1 MAILVKCKDGDC
13 QVPDQFYGM
22 SQLVRDFCDSKVSQ
36 KWASEHTISEVFSE
50 LNELMFK
57 YGT

>member
-22 SQLVRDFCDSKVSQ
+22 SQLVRDFCDSAVSK
-36 KWASEHTISEVFSE
+36 KWAFEHTISEVFSE

-57 YGT
+57 

>member
-13 QVPDQFYGM
+13 QVPDQFYAM
-22 SQLVRDFCDSKVSQ
+22 SQLVRDFCDSKASK

-50 LNELMFK
+50 LNELMWK
-57 YGT
+57 